1 MKKLLQGALLPFTIF
16 AAGLSLLG
24 CDQMQHEEQEQAVL
38 SEHADTRPAHQTS
51 LSRPQL
57 SSGNLFYMARDVA
70 DMQYKTHDAL
80 TQLQQTQREL
90 QLALDQKDQQQLQVT
105 AHLLQD
111 QLTSFNHSLSG
122 LKLKSQEIDSIR
134 QHILDANQQAL
145 ASPLFN
151 GEVDF
156 SKIDFNQIQVQMS
169 SIQTEMVKLAS
180 LIIPASESAHS
191 ASADSQSS

>member
-38 SEHADTRPAHQTS
+38 TEPSGTRPAES
-51 LSRPQL
+51 GPQL

-70 DMQYKTHDAL
+70 DMQYKTHDDL
-80 TQLQQTQREL
+80 TQLQHTQREL
-90 QLALDQKDQQQLQVT
+90 QQAIDQKDRQQLQAT
-105 AHLLQD
+105 ARLLHD
-111 QLTSFNHSLSG
+111 QLSGFNHSLSD
-122 LKLKSQEIDSIR
+122 LKLKSQEIDTIR

-156 SKIDFNQIQVQMS
+156 SKIDFNKIQVQIS

-191 ASADSQSS
+191 ASTDRQSS